1 MERSQKQEF
10 SQAELN
16 PHPKWTHT
24 YWGMEPTLSGNA
36 NGTVMRKKALA
47 PGNGIWHAAPP
58 CQVFEE
64 IFSFLIYVCI
74 YLFIYL
80 GKEPTW
86 ERHLQVCCSGSCGC
100 MFGHAQC
107 QQLCLPLNVTQAG
120 ADKKESSCTPNS
132 VTFFS
137 GLASPSGRVLE
148 LGRR

>member
-1 MERSQKQEF
+1 MRRSHKTTEREDTLSSKHRIADNSTGLKDVLCSEGHDMERSQKQEF

-47 PGNGIWHAAPP
+47 PGNGIWNAAPP

-100 MFGHAQC
+100 IFGHAQC
-107 QQLCLPLNVTQAG
+107 
-120 ADKKESSCTPNS
+120 
-132 VTFFS
+132 
-137 GLASPSGRVLE
+137 
-148 LGRR
+148 